1 MIMVAQLLVATTLI
15 VGLIALRVYA
25 DRRALRETLRKNQTE
40 QKEECTSCALKTTRQ
55 NRASLRPF

>member
-1 MIMVAQLLVATTLI
+1 MIMVAQFLVATTLI

-25 DRRALRETLRKNQTE
+25 DRCALRDTLRKNQTE
-40 QKEECTSCALKTTRQ
+40 HKEECMSCTLKTTRQ